1 MLIDELLSS
10 IEWNDTSAHDLVEV
24 IVERN
29 SSSAWDSRSES
40 RSSLVVKEKL
50 EIREI
55 RRSIH
60 SYNTDE
66 TERER
71 KQKVNE
77 EKEKV
82 QSLISKMYELQNT
95 CSYDECMY
103 QVYRHFRR
111 WSAEDSFSRCDYV
124 LKYVSTDDFDIHILI
139 SLLMASYPLRSR
151 LSFRNGFYDKVL
163 MKARLSYT
171 AEEIQ
176 RIFGGLK

>member
-1 MLIDELLSS
+1 MLIDELLSG
-10 IEWNDTSAHDLVEV
+10 IERYDTSAHDLVEI

-29 SSSAWDSRSES
+29 SSSACDSRCVS
-40 RSSLVVKEKL
+40 RSSQVVKEKL

-55 RRSIH
+55 RRGIH
-60 SYNTDE
+60 LYNIDE

-71 KQKVNE
+71 KQKINE
-77 EKEKV
+77 EKEMV
-82 QSLISKMYELQNT
+82 QSLISKMRELQNT
-95 CSYDECMY
+95 RSYDECMY
-103 QVYRHFRR
+103 QVYKHFRR
-111 WSAEDSFSRCDYV
+111 WTAEDSFSRCDYV

-171 AEEIQ
+171 ADEIQ